1 VATRTKVKLR
11 VIRSGATSDAALNGA
26 DTDLKNLRL
35 LVQLRWL
42 AIAGQLVTILVAE
55 VILHIDLPLS
65 KMAMTLGA
73 LLALNL
79 LSLHWLRRKRVPSL
93 AWVLMVDMLL
103 LTAQLGLTG
112 GGRNPFIALYLLQV
126 TLAAVLLRPAE
137 CWRFVAL
144 TALLSA
150 FLSTFHLPLRLPE
163 YEPFFTTYLVGMVVA
178 LLINAVLIVT
188 FVTRIN
194 RNLRDRD
201 ARLAALRQQAAEEDH
216 IVRMGLLASGA
227 AHELGTPL
235 ASISVILSDWRTIP
249 ATAGDAELQ
258 FDIAQMQK
266 AVDRCKSIVSGI
278 LMSSGELRGEALIPT
293 SVHGFVADVVD
304 EWTAIH
310 PTANLGHHNRFGPDM
325 PILTDAALKQLVTTV
340 LDNAHEVSPQWIGLT
355 VLRKDGDL
363 VLQVEDH
370 GPGFRAGVLADFGKP
385 YNSTKEGQGR
395 GLGLFLVVNAIRKLG
410 GDVTASN
417 LSGGGALVTLTL
429 PLKKLSVAR
438 GYI

>member
-1 VATRTKVKLR
+1 M
-11 VIRSGATSDAALNGA
+11 IQGGAILDPALNGA
-26 DTDLKNLRL
+26 DTDLKNLHL

-42 AIAGQLVTILVAE
+42 AIAGQLLTIIFVELV
-55 VILHIDLPLS
+55 LHIDLPLRW
-65 KMAMTLGA
+65 MALTLGT

-79 LSLHWLRRKRVPSL
+79 ISLYWLRRGRSPSL
-93 AWVLMVDMLL
+93 AWVLLIDLLL
-103 LTAQLGLTG
+103 LTVQLGLSG

-126 TLAAVLLRPAE
+126 TLAAVLLRPDQ
-137 CWRFVAL
+137 CWRLVGL

-150 FLSTFHLPLRLPE
+150 FLSRYHLPLRLPE
-163 YEPFFTTYLVGMVVA
+163 YEPFFVTYLAGMLVA

-201 ARLAALRQQAAEEDH
+201 ARLATLRQHAAEEDH

-235 ASISVILSDWRTIP
+235 ASISVILSDWRAMP

-258 FDIAQMQK
+258 HDVAQMQK

-278 LMSSGELRGEALIPT
+278 LMSSGELRGEDPVPT
-293 SVHGFVADVVD
+293 SVHGFIRDVITD
-304 EWTAIH
+304 WTATH
-310 PTANLGHHNRFGPDM
+310 RADTLHHQNQFGPDM
-325 PILTDAALKQLVTTV
+325 PILADTALKQLVTTV
-340 LDNAHEVSPQWIGLT
+340 LDNAYEVSPQWVGLT
-355 VLRKDGDL
+355 VLRQKNDL
-363 VLQVEDH
+363 VLQVNDH
-370 GPGFRAGVLADFGKP
+370 GPGFGKDILANFGKP
-385 YNSTKEGQGR
+385 YNSSKPGQGR

-417 LSGGGALVTLTL
+417 LSGGGALVTLKL
-429 PLKKLSVAR
+429 PLDKLSVTKGRA
-438 GYI
+438 